1 MQPKELIIAA
11 ANESESTADKHHED
25 RSKSLEAE
33 RVCWDTMW
41 ERLAEA
47 DGHDRRSAGYGKS
60 GYPSIHLGELKN
72 RVEGKDAKKVGVP
85 ILKSNGR
92 APRDFQF
99 AERLTMIDE
108 LFTDRDGDGG
118 AKIRY

>member
-1 MQPKELIIAA
+1 MAV
-11 ANESESTADKHHED
+11 ANESESTADKHHKN

-72 RVEGKDAKKVGVP
+72 RVEGKDAKKVSRVSPSAMSGVP
-85 ILKSNGR
+85 I
-92 APRDFQF
+92 
-99 AERLTMIDE
+99 
-108 LFTDRDGDGG
+108 
-118 AKIRY
+118 